1 LRRIVLAAALVA
13 AAGCDD
19 KNRVDGARGPCG
31 FGGDLT
37 SCPPDELTPEGACDR
52 LVACAAIPLDSGT
65 MNPGAFDWG
74 RCVDELEQMTAAR
87 AQFVIA
93 CVAESTCD
101 LLKTQPNPANGSE
114 PFCFSYGDR

>member
-1 LRRIVLAAALVA
+1 MRRFVLLAALVA

-65 MNPGAFDWG
+65 SSGAFDWG
-74 RCVDELEQMTAAR
+74 RCVDELDQMTAAR

-101 LLKTQPNPANGSE
+101 LLKRPPNSDE
-114 PFCFSYGDR
+114 PFCFQYGAR